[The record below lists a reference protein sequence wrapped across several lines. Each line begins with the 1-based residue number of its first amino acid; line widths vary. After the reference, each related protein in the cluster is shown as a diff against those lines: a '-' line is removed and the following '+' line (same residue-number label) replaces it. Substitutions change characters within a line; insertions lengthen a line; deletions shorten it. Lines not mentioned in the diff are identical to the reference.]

1 MRICISNKVSGIADV
16 AVLVAQPLYLIKI
29 DTVQQ
34 ILEGQ
39 LKKKK
44 DCSQIIKILDVH
56 TQAKILVSFS

>member
-44 DCSQIIKILDVH
+44 KIV
-56 TQAKILVSFS
+56 AKL